1 MFAFFAQ
8 FLGKTEVLSTY
19 EYKENM
25 HTDVRVLRIKC
36 DVTSY
41 YCGGFWKF
49 SDK

>member
-19 EYKENM
+19 EYMENM
-25 HTDVRVLRIKC
+25 NTDVRVLRVKC

-41 YCGGFWKF
+41 YCCGFWKF